1 MPLERLSLLAQ
12 GDSGDGVSP
21 IMWVALV
28 AVVLLVIFIAKSFK
42 SKGASGGSSN
52 GSMDRNGM
60 PPAAPVPHKPAP
72 HSRAPHKP
80 VITAEDVVA
89 MRFMPT
95 KFTAGY
101 SQPQVDEL
109 LGRITSELRRL
120 QEDNE
125 RLELIAA
132 KRLNGPA
139 AVTDPIITPEQ
150 VVTQKFTPTK
160 FRDGYSQDQVDDFL
174 DKVVLGL
181 RQWTSENEQLRARI
195 SGNVR
200 S

>member
-1 MPLERLSLLAQ
+1 MPLETLSLLAQ
-12 GDSGDGVSP
+12 GDSENGVSP
-21 IMWVALV
+21 IMWVALA

-42 SKGASGGSSN
+42 SRGASGGASN
-52 GSMDRNGM
+52 GSVHQNGT
-60 PPAAPVPHKPAP
+60 PPAAP
-72 HSRAPHKP
+72 APHKP
-80 VITAEDVVA
+80 VMTAEDVVA
-89 MRFMPT
+89 IRFMPT
-95 KFTAGY
+95 KLTPGY

-139 AVTDPIITPEQ
+139 ALTDPIITPEQ

>member
-1 MPLERLSLLAQ
+1 MPLETLSLLAQ
-12 GDSGDGVSP
+12 GDSENGVSP
-21 IMWVALV
+21 IMWVALA
-28 AVVLLVIFIAKSFK
+28 AVVLLVIFIARSFK
-42 SKGASGGSSN
+42 SRGASGGASN
-52 GSMDRNGM
+52 GSVHQNGT
-60 PPAAPVPHKPAP
+60 PPAAPAPHKPAP
-72 HSRAPHKP
+72 HKP
-80 VITAEDVVA
+80 VMTAEDVVA
-89 MRFMPT
+89 IRFMPIKLT
-95 KFTAGY
+95 PGY

-120 QEDNE
+120 QDDNE
-125 RLELIAA
+125 RLQLIAA

-139 AVTDPIITPEQ
+139 ALTDPIITPEQ

-160 FRDGYSQDQVDDFL
+160 FREGYSQDQVDDFL
-174 DKVVLGL
+174 DKVVVGL